1 MVNYAN
7 SILLKAPLAMQ
18 IQKRFTIYKT
28 LKYDE
33 ATSINSQTLTTLRLL
48 HAYLSTYL
56 LS

>member
-28 LKYDE
+28 L
-33 ATSINSQTLTTLRLL
+33 NTL
-48 HAYLSTYL
+48 
-56 LS
+56 